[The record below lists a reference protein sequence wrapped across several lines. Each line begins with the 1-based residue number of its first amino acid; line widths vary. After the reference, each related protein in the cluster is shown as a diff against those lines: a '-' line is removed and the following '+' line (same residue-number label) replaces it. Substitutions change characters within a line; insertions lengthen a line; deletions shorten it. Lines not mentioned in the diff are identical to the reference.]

1 MSRQAGIASSPV
13 APRAATV
20 RCQLRLMATSDVHGA
35 ILPHDYA
42 SGRDG
47 AAYGLARTAHL
58 IAGARAEAGGICVLV
73 DNGDFLQGTPLSDL
87 HDAAGAKAPH
97 PVIAAMNRLGYD
109 VANLGNHE
117 FNFGLPALRAAIGAA
132 AFPVICANALTGR
145 GATVAED
152 RGFVP
157 PSAMIE
163 REVGDATGAPQ
174 RLRIGFLGLV
184 PPQIMAWDR
193 FHLASALCVR
203 DMVETAAAWVPVLRA
218 AGADLVVLLAHTG
231 IGRAEPGAAAENAA
245 LRLARIPG
253 VDAIVAGHG
262 HEVFPDRAARG
273 LGGAVDH
280 RAGSFGGVPAVMP
293 GFRGSHLGIIDLDLV
308 REAGGWRV
316 AAFRSEARPVAAV
329 PGAPA
334 APPDPA
340 VIAAVRASHAAT
352 LTRMRA
358 PLGRSARPIHS
369 YLSRYRPDLP
379 ILLVAEAQ
387 RAAVARALAGGP
399 HAGLPLL
406 SATAPFQTGGL
417 AGPEAFTDIPAGPL
431 TLRNAADLQPFP
443 NTLCALV
450 LSGAELR
457 DWLERAVS
465 CFQTIRPG
473 QPDQPLWDTRFA
485 GHAAD
490 TVVGLSYGIDLTRP
504 PACDHRGV
512 RLAAGGGRIRA
523 LRHAGRPVGPEAR
536 FVVAVNSYRA
546 AGGGP
551 YPAVPEGRLVHAGH
565 VPVREVVADFI
576 RNGGLDRLDLA
587 PVWSLL
593 PVPGATAVIET
604 GPGLRRYPGDIAALG
619 LADMGLAPVGF
630 LRLRLPLFEGNRLP
644 VTGGRS

>member
-1 MSRQAGIASSPV
+1 MNRPAGIGS
-13 APRAATV
+13 APDARAAAAV
-20 RCQLRLMATSDVHGA
+20 RCQLRLLATSDVHGA

-58 IAGARAEAGGICVLV
+58 IARARAEAGGPCLLV
-73 DNGDFLQGTPLSDL
+73 DNGDFLQGTPLCDL
-87 HDAAGAKAPH
+87 HGAVGAGAPH

-117 FNFGLPALRAAIGAA
+117 FNFGLPALRAALAEA
-132 AFPVICANALTGR
+132 AFPVICANALTAC

-157 PSAMIE
+157 PSVIIE
-163 REVGDATGAPQ
+163 REVSGADDTPQ

-193 FHLASALCVR
+193 FHLAPALCVR
-203 DMVETAAAWVPVLRA
+203 DMVETTAARVPVLRA

-231 IGRAEPGAAAENAA
+231 IGCAEPGDETENAA

-253 VDAIVAGHG
+253 VDAIIAGHS
-262 HEVFPDRAARG
+262 HEVFPNGEARG
-273 LGGAVDH
+273 GGADH
-280 RAGSFGGVPAVMP
+280 RTGSFCGVPAVMP
-293 GFRGSHLGIIDLDLV
+293 GFRGSHLGVIDLDLV
-308 REAGGWRV
+308 LEAGGWRV
-316 AAFRSEARPVAAV
+316 AAFRSEARPVAAAA
-329 PGAPA
+329 GTPA

-340 VIAAVRASHAAT
+340 VIAAVSAGHAAT
-352 LTRMRA
+352 LTRMRT
-358 PLGRSARPIHS
+358 PLGQSKRPIHS

-417 AGPEAFTDIPAGPL
+417 AGPEAYTDIPAGPL
-431 TLRNAADLQPFP
+431 TLRSAADLQPFP

-450 LSGAELR
+450 LTGAELR
-457 DWLERAVS
+457 EWLERAVS
-465 CFQTIRPG
+465 CFETIRPG
-473 QPDQPLWDTRFA
+473 LPDQPLWDARFA

-490 TVVGLSYGIDLTRP
+490 TIVGVSYGIDLTRP
-504 PACDHRGV
+504 PACDHRGA
-512 RLAAGGGRIRA
+512 RLAAGGDRIRA
-523 LRHAGRPVGPEAR
+523 LRHAGRPVGPEVR

-551 YPAVPEGRLVHAGH
+551 YPSLPEDRLVHAGP

-576 RNGGLDRLDLA
+576 RNGGLDRLDPV
-587 PVWSLL
+587 PVWSFL
-593 PVPGATAVIET
+593 PVPGASAQIET
-604 GPGLRRYPGDIAALG
+604 GPGLRRHPGDIAALG
-619 LADMGLAPVGF
+619 LVDLGLSETGF
-630 LRLRLPLFEGNRLP
+630 LRLRLPLWRKQAKAL
-644 VTGGRS
+644 S